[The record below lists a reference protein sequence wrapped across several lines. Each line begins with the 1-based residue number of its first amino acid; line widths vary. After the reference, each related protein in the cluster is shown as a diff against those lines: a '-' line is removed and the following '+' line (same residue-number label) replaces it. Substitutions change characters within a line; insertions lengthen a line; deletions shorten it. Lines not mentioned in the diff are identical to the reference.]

1 VKVIHEPKLKI
12 RGPIVSQAMVESLL
26 PTEYADGDLWP
37 EIVREIAD
45 DNRLLIV
52 LDDDPTGCQTV
63 SGVPLCLDYS
73 LDTLRTVLDENPRVL
88 FIVSNSRSL
97 WQSDMVQR
105 ITLITENISRVC
117 EEKHRDFLVVS
128 RSDSTEKIPRCRR
141 ITPQCRTGVAWR
153 PRTCWLVYESRL
165 FPTP

>member
-1 VKVIHEPKLKI
+1 VGVNTVKVIHEPKLKI

-97 WQSDMVQR
+97 WDYRKYQQSV
-105 ITLITENISRVC
+105 
-117 EEKHRDFLVVS
+117 
-128 RSDSTEKIPRCRR
+128 RR
-141 ITPQCRTGVAWR
+141 KT
-153 PRTCWLVYESRL
+153 S
-165 FPTP
+165 